1 MSAAAIAGAI
11 VGALHNGT
19 PPLVMATV
27 IATCAG
33 LAMIGYLLL
42 VQRYPAKAF
51 ETGKASA

>member
-19 PPLVMATV
+19 PLVMATV